1 MTEER
6 QQKIME
12 ALSGMSYRD
21 AKQLI
26 INILNEK
33 LQDNC
38 VIVCHPADDHE

>member
-6 QQKIME
+6 QRKIME

-21 AKQLI
+21 AKQLL
-26 INILNEK
+26 INILNEE
-33 LQDNC
+33 LQDSC